1 MEANFEKILSKSET
15 WLPYLGKLSRI
26 FQDMDRDYQK
36 AAEGYG
42 FQCQGCEDNC
52 CLTRF
57 YHHTLLEFLYIY
69 EGLQT
74 LATGEKE
81 QVFQRALNVCHAYV
95 KTDKTDDSRRIMC
108 PLNTKNQCM
117 LYDYRPMICRA
128 HGIPHKLRHPVRGVV
143 KGPGCHMFAEGNQG
157 KDDFRFNRTP
167 GYTSMALLEKQL
179 RESMNIT
186 GKIRLTVADMVL
198 FIGERELS

>member
-1 MEANFEKILSKSET
+1 MHFEKLLSESET
-15 WLPYLGKLSRI
+15 WLPFLEKLRRI
-26 FQDMDRDYQK
+26 FQDMDQAYQK
-36 AAEGYG
+36 AAVGYG

-57 YHHTLLEFLYIY
+57 HHHTLLEFLYIY
-69 EGLQT
+69 EGFQT

-81 QVFQRALNVCHAYV
+81 RVVKSAFNVRQVYV
-95 KTDKTDDSRRIMC
+95 EADKTGDSSRIMC
-108 PLNTKNQCM
+108 PLNTNNRCL

-128 HGIPHKLRHPVRGVV
+128 HGIAHKLHHPIKGVV
-143 KGPGCHMFAEGNQG
+143 NGPGCHMFTEVKLG

-167 GYTSMALLEKQL
+167 FYTTMAQLEKQL
-179 RESMNIT
+179 RESMNIA

-198 FIGERELS
+198 FIGGEKVS